1 MGGIEEL
8 AGAIA
13 PTVSPFFL
21 TLPRTRRVMR
31 ISAAEPHRP
40 VWLVSVRSPGNSEN
54 SPPESLPP
62 SVIRYEMRETS
73 DRSDFRV
80 VAL

>member
-1 MGGIEEL
+1 
-8 AGAIA
+8 
-13 PTVSPFFL
+13 
-21 TLPRTRRVMR
+21 MR

-54 SPPESLPP
+54 SPPDALPT
-62 SVIRYEMRETS
+62 SVIRYEMRG
-73 DRSDFRV
+73 DVRSPDFRV